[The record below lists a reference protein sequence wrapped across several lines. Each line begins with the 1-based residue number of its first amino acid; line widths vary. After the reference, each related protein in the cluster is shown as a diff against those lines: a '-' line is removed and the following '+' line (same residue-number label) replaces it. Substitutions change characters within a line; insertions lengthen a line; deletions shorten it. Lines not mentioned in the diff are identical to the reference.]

1 MHNKEKYMKAIRLKT
16 LLNTISFKLFSI
28 ILTIVTLLIILYTY
42 NNMQSRNVL
51 LQQVQSTHENML
63 NSFLY
68 QIENQMKYS
77 MSYTINLALFETDP
91 QILAYSNDESDVQYA
106 KLRVLNELSEKIISN
121 NLIDAYFIITR
132 DNKDELDFIMVS
144 QSSNSTIERR
154 AVREYLLSVIDT
166 IDENLFSGDM
176 NWNIATIN
184 DNDCLVQISAYKQEI
199 FVGTYINMKHL
210 ISNFDQDADTGVT
223 LLCIPDSQI
232 ENLVQRID
240 GDDMLMIT
248 QHSSLTSFSLVEL
261 VPNVII
267 LRSLPFMQKYIVLI
281 SIISVMVLPILI
293 LILRRIVIN
302 PLMIL
307 TKAMNYI
314 HNGNMDYRIPPYHT
328 SNELN
333 LVNHTFNQ
341 MINQVQHLK
350 IVVYEEQIK
359 AQRSQLRNLQ
369 LQIKPHFLINSL
381 NMVYNFINN
390 EDYDLAVKLIRYSVD
405 YFRYMVKIDEDF
417 VPLNEELDH
426 VKTFLEIQSIRY
438 KDKFTFS
445 FDVDKQ
451 IDDMLIPP
459 VLIQSFVENSI
470 KYAIQ
475 MSKPI
480 HINISVSSFE
490 REYYPYAT
498 IVISDTG
505 PGYPQEYLQLLNQGK
520 KIIDNN
526 GEHIGI
532 RNAIQRLAFLFNGN
546 AKWHF
551 YNNNG
556 AISQFIIPATF
567 DISE

>member
-1 MHNKEKYMKAIRLKT
+1 
-16 LLNTISFKLFSI
+16 
-28 ILTIVTLLIILYTY
+28 
-42 NNMQSRNVL
+42 MQSRNVL